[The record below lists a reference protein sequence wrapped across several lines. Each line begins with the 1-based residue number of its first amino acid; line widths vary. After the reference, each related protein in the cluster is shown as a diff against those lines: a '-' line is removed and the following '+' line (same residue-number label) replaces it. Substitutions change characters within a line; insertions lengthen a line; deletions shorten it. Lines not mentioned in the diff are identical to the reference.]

1 MSSDRPD
8 TDEFAQFRQTFFEE
22 CAELLAA
29 LDEHLTDL
37 QERAADTEELNAIFR
52 AVHSIKAGAGAFNFT
67 RLVAFSHTYEALL
80 DALRDGRV
88 HQGEVITSA
97 LVRAADVL
105 ASLVEAAQ
113 EKRELAA
120 DFGVAEEEELRALL
134 TEAGLVGK
142 VEGAGKETSPAD
154 AATVQADAAAAP
166 AEASARYSIRFA
178 PHPELFRH
186 ANEPL
191 LLIRELMRLGTVTL
205 TCDTARLP
213 SLATIEPEDAYL
225 AWNIEIETAS
235 PLAEL
240 HEVFEFVDEDCD
252 LVIAALE
259 PGCETG
265 AADADAAAEP
275 PAPSIGADDEAA
287 SPPDDRPA
295 PQGSVPR
302 GSVPQAPASQ
312 ALASSEPA
320 QAEAGPAASSQKSAG
335 VTSIRVELAR
345 VDRLVNV
352 VGELIIAQSMLVQQP
367 PSEGSDMPPLAATQ
381 GFDEIA
387 TLTRELQECVM
398 AIRMQPVKSVFAR
411 MPRMVRDISA
421 RLGKKVRL
429 VTAGEQT
436 EVDKTVIEEL
446 ADPLTHM
453 IRNAVDHGI
462 EPPDVRKANGKP
474 ELGTIRLA
482 ASHAGGNI
490 LIEVTDDGAGIS
502 REKLLAKAVEK
513 RIVSPEAKLSEDE
526 IDDLIFAPG
535 FSTAATVS
543 DVSGRGVGM
552 DVVRRNI
559 INLGG
564 RISMRSKAGKGT
576 RFTLSIPLTLA
587 VLDGM
592 LVAVGREKYIL
603 PLTSIVESFKPEQAH
618 VRALTGGGEV
628 VFIRGEY
635 IRLIHLSRIFGVRE
649 AVPEAWNGL
658 VVLVES
664 ANNSKIGIVVDELIG
679 QQQVVIKSLHDNFE
693 PIPGISGATILGD
706 GRVSLILDVEQLRRM
721 PDRSAGMPQVPVPT
735 SAPTPVL
742 ARAGDAHPSHPE
754 PEAPM
759 AALA

>member
-1 MSSDRPD
+1 MNSDRPD

-22 CAELLAA
+22 CAELLSA
-29 LDEHLTDL
+29 LEEHLADL
-37 QERAADTEELNAIFR
+37 QERAGDTEELNAIFR

-67 RLVAFSHTYEALL
+67 RLVSFSHTYETLL
-80 DALRDGRV
+80 DALRDGQV
-88 HQGEVITSA
+88 HQSEAVTAA

-105 ASLVEAAQ
+105 ATLVEAAQ
-113 EKRELAA
+113 EGRELAA
-120 DFGVAEEEELRALL
+120 DFGEAEGAELAALL
-134 TEAGLVGK
+134 QQAGLARHTDTPAPDAVSA
-142 VEGAGKETSPAD
+142 VTDDTSAKS
-154 AATVQADAAAAP
+154 
-166 AEASARYSIRFA
+166 ASTRYSIRFA
-178 PHPELFRH
+178 PFPELFRH

-191 LLIRELMRLGTVTL
+191 LLIRELMRLGDVAV
-205 TCDTARLP
+205 TCDTSRLP
-213 SLATIEPEDAYL
+213 NLGALEPEDAYL
-225 AWNIEIETAS
+225 AWDIEIETDR
-235 PLAEL
+235 PLADL
-240 HEVFEFVDEDCD
+240 REVFEFVDEDCD
-252 LVIAALE
+252 LVIAPEAHLPVAE
-259 PGCETG
+259 PIDDEESGTATMPAEATQTVPHPHLATTSQLPASTAETG
-265 AADADAAAEP
+265 GAGQAA
-275 PAPSIGADDEAA
+275 
-287 SPPDDRPA
+287 
-295 PQGSVPR
+295 VN
-302 GSVPQAPASQ
+302 
-312 ALASSEPA
+312 
-320 QAEAGPAASSQKSAG
+320 QKSAG
-335 VTSIRVELAR
+335 VTSIRVDLAR

-352 VGELIIAQSMLVQQP
+352 VGELIIAQSMLVQQ
-367 PSEGSDMPPLAATQ
+367 SHSDAGDTPQLTTTQ

-421 RLGKKVRL
+421 KLGKKVRL

-462 EPPDVRKANGKP
+462 EPPEVRLADGKP
-474 ELGTIRLA
+474 EQGTVRLT

-490 LIEVTDDGAGIS
+490 RIELTDDGAGIS
-502 REKLLAKAVEK
+502 REKLFAKAVEK
-513 RIVSPEAKLSEDE
+513 GLIAPDAKISDEE

-535 FSTAATVS
+535 FSTAAAVS

-559 INLGG
+559 VNLGG
-564 RISMRSKAGKGT
+564 RIAMRSEAGKGT

-603 PLTSIVESFKPEQAH
+603 PLTSIVESFKPDPAH

-635 IRLIHLSRIFGVRE
+635 IRLIHLSRIFGVSE
-649 AVPEAWNGL
+649 AIPNAWDGL

-664 ANNSKIGIVVDELIG
+664 TNNNKIGIVVDELIG

-721 PDRSAGMPQVPVPT
+721 PDHVSGRRERA
-735 SAPTPVL
+735 SAPCSDTGSAPI
-742 ARAGDAHPSHPE
+742 PS
-754 PEAPM
+754 PEAEAPL